1 MNDEEKNIQ
10 NVENSSDEIVNSIAN
25 SETREEKSEVKG
37 QTQEKADFTSMFGVQ
52 SEETQEE
59 KDLARSTV
67 DIPRVLEVKDE
78 DREQKIVISDE
89 EKKANHQKNFNSD
102 EKLVYQIEPEKT
114 GNPLVVLFFFIALII
129 FILFLP
135 QIGKKID
142 LESLFKTKTTNQ
154 QQEEEQEEVFY
165 RIESSA
171 TSVKVDDLTFIN
183 FTKSFEHNEYKLSFT
198 IQNNGDKMFQFD
210 KKYYFVLY
218 EEKDLEYPIYYALIH
233 SYNGIAAKNALES
246 EVIINK
252 RVFDKGTRFQ
262 IVEIPETK
270 YNNFE
275 TSESEGEFKILTC
288 KYLNDNMRYYFK
300 ENKLVKIKE
309 TYEENQLN
317 NEFYSANLNKF
328 KNLSEKYR
336 KIENFDTVF
345 VEAEDR
351 FTQVNN
357 IYLDKISDNTIISL
371 KTYRFFRYNTD
382 KNTVAFEIQGQG
394 YTCS

>member
-10 NVENSSDEIVNSIAN
+10 NVENSSDAIVNSIAN
-25 SETREEKSEVKG
+25 SETREEESHVQG
-37 QTQEKADFTSMFGVQ
+37 ATQEKADFTSMFGVQ

-59 KDLARSTV
+59 KELARTTV
-67 DIPRVLEVKDE
+67 DIPRVLEVKEE

-89 EKKANHQKNFNSD
+89 EKKANHQKYFNSE
-102 EKLVYQIEPEKT
+102 EKLVYQIEPDKT
-114 GNPLVVLFFFIALII
+114 GNPLVVLFFFIALIV
-129 FILFLP
+129 FVLFLP

-142 LESLFKTKTTNQ
+142 LESLFKTNPVANKT
-154 QQEEEQEEVFY
+154 EEEEEEMFY

-171 TSVKVDDLTFIN
+171 TSVKVGDLTFIN
-183 FTKSFEHNEYKLSFT
+183 FTKSHENNEYKLSFT

-218 EEKDLEYPIYYALIH
+218 EEKDLTYPIYYALIH

-246 EVIINK
+246 FVTINK
-252 RVFDKGTRFQ
+252 RVFEKGARFQ

-270 YNNFE
+270 YNNIE
-275 TSESEGEFKILTC
+275 ISESEGEYKVLTC
-288 KYLNDNMRYYFK
+288 TYLNDTMKYYFK

-317 NEFYSANLNKF
+317 NEFYSQNLNKF
-328 KNLSEKYR
+328 KNLSEKY
-336 KIENFDTVF
+336 KKVENFETLF
-345 VEAEDR
+345 VEAADR
-351 FTQVNN
+351 FTQVNDIN
-357 IYLDKISDNTIISL
+357 LAKISDNTIISL

-382 KNTVAFEIQGQG
+382 KNTVSFELQGQG